1 MTNDKRAVGAVKT
14 VRGVLSLTALT
25 ALAALTASPLLAQDH
40 IGLPLGTIPP
50 VVQIQDTSGAAVD
63 LSRHVGKR
71 PVVFEFYATWCE
83 VCQALLPRLEAAQR
97 QYGRQ
102 VDFVVIG
109 VGVNETLNSMKRH
122 IQQHPEPF
130 TYYFDGAGAA
140 VRAFDVPSTGTIIA
154 LDAHGR
160 VVYGGGGTDQDLVAV
175 ARTAASA
182 R

>member
-1 MTNDKRAVGAVKT
+1 MKV
-14 VRGVLSLTALT
+14 
-25 ALAALTASPLLAQDH
+25 LAALTVLTALSASPLLAQDH
-40 IGLPLGTIPP
+40 IGPPLGTIPP
-50 VVQIQDTSGAAVD
+50 AARLQDTSGAAVD
-63 LSRHVGKR
+63 LTRYVGKR

-83 VCQALLPRLEAAQR
+83 VCQALLPQLEAAQR

-109 VGVNETLNSMKRH
+109 VGVNETLASMTRH
-122 IQQHPEPF
+122 VRSHPEPF
-130 TYYFDGAGAA
+130 TYYFDDAGAA
-140 VRAFDVPSTGTIIA
+140 VRAFDVAATGTIIA

>member
-1 MTNDKRAVGAVKT
+1 MR
-14 VRGVLSLTALT
+14 LLTALT

-40 IGLPLGTIPP
+40 IGLPMGTVPP
-50 VVQIQDTSGAAVD
+50 VAHLQDTSGTTVD
-63 LSRHVGKR
+63 LSRFVGKR
-71 PVVFEFYATWCE
+71 PVVFEFFATWCE
-83 VCQALLPRLEAAQR
+83 VCQALLPRLEAAQH

-109 VGVNETLNSMKRH
+109 VGVNETLASMKRH
-122 IQQHPEPF
+122 MQRHPEPF
-130 TYYFDGAGAA
+130 TYSFDNDGAA
-140 VRAFDVPSTGTIIA
+140 VRAFDVPATGTIIA
-154 LDAHGR
+154 LDARGR